1 MSILGQ
7 KMMGYRIAALVIALI
22 FLTGFVHA
30 EEGVFFRE
38 DFLDLDNWE
47 PLTFPKIERHT
58 AYAAVT
64 EGGRS
69 FLKAESRASASAIV
83 LKKTFDVRSHPILR
97 WRWKV
102 DNVYRNANGTEKEGD
117 DYPIRVYVTFEY
129 DPRQADLMEKVRY
142 AAAKA
147 LYGKYPPHSSL
158 NYVWASDPRA
168 GEVIVSP
175 FTEKA
180 RMIVLERGAAR
191 VGQWVGETA
200 DIVRDYRKAFGY
212 DPPATASIA
221 IMNDSDNTGEASVSY
236 VEFIEILNP

>member
-1 MSILGQ
+1 MDGRTATLI
-7 KMMGYRIAALVIALI
+7 IALVL
-22 FLTGFVHA
+22 LSGFVRA
-30 EEGVFFRE
+30 EAGVFFRD
-38 DFLDLDNWE
+38 DFRDLGNWE

-58 AYAAVT
+58 AYSAAT

-83 LKKTFDVRSHPILR
+83 LKKTFDVRSYPILR

-102 DNVYRNANGTEKEGD
+102 DNVYRNATGTEKEGD
-117 DYPIRVYVTFEY
+117 DYPIRIYVMFAY

-142 AAAKA
+142 AAIKA

-168 GEVIVSP
+168 GDVIVSP
-175 FTEKA
+175 FTDEA
-180 RMIVLERGAAR
+180 RMIVMERGAAKA
-191 VGQWVGETA
+191 GQWVGETA